1 MQIELIDTF
10 LDLCETKSFNQTAER
25 LGVTQSTISGRV
37 KSLETVVGV
46 RLFLRSRSGTALT
59 TEGLRFE
66 PHARSLRHDWVTA
79 LNATRDTAMAGV
91 TMRMGLQHDLVGVG
105 IKQLIERLRSILPD
119 TAFLLEADYSSQICS
134 DLISG
139 KQDIA
144 VLYSPMI
151 QPDLHFETLG
161 EVRYV
166 MVSTEVT
173 SLSAIDNQSYILA
186 NYSASFAHA
195 HAALLPE
202 FTHVSLSIG
211 QNAAMVDLL
220 TSLSGSAYVLE
231 HSAKALIASGTCFL
245 VGDAPVINQSV
256 FVGLN
261 VRNRHRAA
269 YRKLTKALYDQYG
282 GVAQHVR
289 SRDRVTARDIE
300 TDVGG

>member
-25 LGVTQSTISGRV
+25 LGVTQSTVSGRI

-46 RLFLRSRSGTALT
+46 RLFQRSRSGTALT
-59 TEGLRFE
+59 THGLRFE

-91 TMRMGLQHDLVGVG
+91 TMRIGLQHDIVG
-105 IKQLIERLRSILPD
+105 IDIERLIGRFREILPD
-119 TAFLLEADYSSQICS
+119 TAFLFEADYSGQMCS
-134 DLISG
+134 DLVSG
-139 KQDIA
+139 QQDIGI
-144 VLYSPMI
+144 LYSPQI

-161 EVRYV
+161 EVTYV
-166 MVSTEVT
+166 MVSTQADH
-173 SLSAIDNQSYILA
+173 LGAIDKENYILA
-186 NYSASFAHA
+186 NYAPTFAHA

-211 QNAAMVDLL
+211 QNGAMVDLL

-231 HSAKALIASGTCFL
+231 HSAKALVQSGTCML
-245 VGDAPVINQSV
+245 VEDAPVIPQAV
-256 FVGLN
+256 FAGVN

-269 YRKLTKALYDQYG
+269 YRKLIKALYPQYQG
-282 GVAQHVR
+282 E
-289 SRDRVTARDIE
+289 TARRRRE
-300 TDVGG
+300 RTHHRAS